1 LHNKLLCPIFCE
13 YIWQRLVAYLYKVL
27 FSITIQ
33 ELEEPILF
41 KYMLICSLEKML
53 RNEKLA
59 IFFTVLFCLFNLL
72 SRMTLPFSPENFK
85 LFSEK
90 ILKNKLFLATK

>member
-1 LHNKLLCPIFCE
+1 MYP
-13 YIWQRLVAYLYKVL
+13 QYLYKVL

-41 KYMLICSLEKML
+41 KYMLICTLEKML

-59 IFFTVLFCLFNLL
+59 IFFTVLYCLFNLL
-72 SRMTLPFSPENFK
+72 SRLTLPFSPQNFTFFFRK
-85 LFSEK
+85 TDSK
-90 ILKNKLFLATK
+90 IACFLQRNHIWEMARGV